1 MQGGPGERNMTAL
14 ATVQRE
20 EYPTDPRPGSRAAS
34 HQPTGAPMGT
44 NLDVV
49 KGIYAAFSTGDVPAV
64 LGAFDPQISWLEA
77 ENFLLDDQN
86 PYVGPMTVATGVF
99 QRLVERVDNFS
110 VTPERFTDGGDTIV
124 AEGRYRGTMKA
135 TGVAAD
141 TQFAHVWRLRNGLV
155 TGFQQYVD
163 TKQWADAASG
173 GTALTRTELIKSLQ
187 NEVRILL
194 HLISKVDRAQ
204 LDYRP
209 TPKQRSTRELIGYLS
224 FMGPEVVRAIRA
236 GAFDADAWTAAE
248 KAAESRDFDQTVEA
262 IEAQSEEFARVLGGM
277 TDTDLR
283 AEVEVFGQ
291 AGTGGSHIVNLVL
304 SGYAAYRTQ
313 LFCYLKACG
322 QASLSTWDLW
332 AGMDEPEPKA
342 G

>member
-1 MQGGPGERNMTAL
+1 
-14 ATVQRE
+14 
-20 EYPTDPRPGSRAAS
+20 
-34 HQPTGAPMGT
+34 MGT

-49 KGIYAAFSTGDVPAV
+49 KGIYAAFAKGDVPAV

-110 VTPERFTDGGDTIV
+110 VTPERFIDGGATIV

-141 TQFAHVWRLRNGLV
+141 TQFAHVWRLQGGKV

-173 GTALTRTELIKSLQ
+173 GTALTRSELIASLQ
-187 NEVRILL
+187 NEVRILV
-194 HLISKVDRAQ
+194 HLAGKMDRAQ

-209 TPKQRSTRELIGYLS
+209 TPKQRSTIELLKYLT
-224 FMGPEVVRAIRA
+224 FMGPELARGIRA
-236 GAFDADAWTAAE
+236 GTFDADAWTTAE
-248 KAAESRDFDQTVEA
+248 KAAEARDFDQTVAA
-262 IEAQSEEFARVLGGM
+262 IAAQSEEFAAILGGM
-277 TDTDLR
+277 TDADLR
-283 AEVEVFGQ
+283 AEMDLFG
-291 AGTGGSHIVNLVL
+291 TVSSRGGHLVNLGL
-304 SGYAAYRTQ
+304 CGYAAYRTQ
-313 LFCYLKACG
+313 LFVYLKACG
-322 QASLSTWDLW
+322 REDLSTWNLW
-332 AGMDEPEPKA
+332 AGMDDPTA
-342 G
+342 A

>member
-1 MQGGPGERNMTAL
+1 
-14 ATVQRE
+14 
-20 EYPTDPRPGSRAAS
+20 
-34 HQPTGAPMGT
+34 MGT

-49 KGIYAAFSTGDVPAV
+49 KGIYAAFAKGDVPAV

-110 VTPERFTDGGDTIV
+110 VTPERFTDGGGTIV

-141 TQFAHVWRLRNGLV
+141 TQFAHVWRLQGGKV

-173 GTALTRTELIKSLQ
+173 GTVLTRSELIASLQ

-194 HLISKVDRAQ
+194 HLAGKVDRAQ

-209 TPKQRSTRELIGYLS
+209 TPKQRSTIELLRYLT
-224 FMGPEVVRAIRA
+224 FMGPELARGLRA

-248 KAAESRDFDQTVEA
+248 KAAEARDFDQTVAA
-262 IEAQSEEFARVLGGM
+262 IAAQSAEYAAIIGGM
-277 TDTDLR
+277 TDADLR
-283 AEVEVFGQ
+283 AEMDLFGSVSSR
-291 AGTGGSHIVNLVL
+291 GGHLVNMGLC
-304 SGYAAYRTQ
+304 GYAAYRTQ

-322 QASLSTWDLW
+322 REELSTWNLW
-332 AGMDEPEPKA
+332 VGMDDPTA